1 MRTLAGLKRLD
12 YNLPLLRGD
21 MFGGITSMVL
31 ALPVALGFG
40 IASGMGAAAGLYGA
54 IIVGFFAAVFG
65 GTRSQISGPTP
76 AMTVAMA
83 TIMVTYSDSLA
94 EALTIVVL
102 AGLMQVLLGLSKI
115 GRFVAYTPHV
125 VVSGF
130 MSGIGAIVML
140 VQALPFLGKSST
152 GGPLDAL
159 AALPAAVTNLNPDA
173 VTVGT
178 VTLLAAFLWPR
189 RLDKALPAPLAALA
203 IGTALGMIWLTD
215 APVIGPIP
223 TGLPSLHLALP
234 EPSFYLTALQPALI
248 LALLG
253 SVDALLTSL
262 VADSLTGNRHNPNR
276 ELVGQGIGNMAAGL
290 FGALPGAGATV
301 GTVTNI
307 RAGGRT
313 PVSGVLRSALL
324 LAVVLGLGGLVDP
337 IPLAALAGVLVKVGW
352 DIIDWRMLARVHR
365 LRTDH
370 LLVMLITLMLTIFV
384 DLVTAVAIGLIAG
397 GMAHARQ
404 LEQLELDSVVS
415 TPLLDRVFFAGFRRV
430 EEFDTYQARVG
441 LLALR
446 GSFTVAS
453 SHRLVSVIGED
464 IKDHDVVMFDFSEA
478 TYIDDSAA
486 MVVEQLLDVARRAD
500 THCIMIG
507 LAGSVAATLDTL
519 NILHA
524 VGEESRVRSL
534 EEARPLAAAFL
545 GIRRD
550 SRVPTLTDKQTRA

>member
-507 LAGSVAATLDTL
+507 LSGSVAATLDTL

-534 EEARPLAAAFL
+534 EEARPLAATFL

-550 SRVPTLTDKQTRA
+550 SRGPTLTDKQTRA

>member
-1 MRTLAGLKRLD
+1 MKLN
-12 YNLPLLRGD
+12 YNLPTLRGD
-21 MFGGITSMVL
+21 IFGGLTSMVL

-40 IASGMGAAAGLYGA
+40 IASGMGASAGLYGA
-54 IIVGFFAAVFG
+54 IIVGFLAAVFG

-83 TIMVTYSDSLA
+83 TIMVTYSDSLT

-130 MSGIGAIVML
+130 MSGIGVIVML
-140 VQALPFLGKSST
+140 VQALPFLGKSSA

-159 AALPAAVTNLNPDA
+159 AALPEAVTSLNPDA
-173 VTVGT
+173 AIIGT

-203 IGTALGMIWLTD
+203 IGTALGMVWLTD
-215 APVIGPIP
+215 APVIGAIP

-262 VADSLTGNRHNPNR
+262 VADSLTGNRHNPDR

-404 LEQLELDSVVS
+404 LEQLELDSLVS
-415 TPLLDRVFFAGFRRV
+415 TPLLDRVFFAGFRPV
-430 EEFDTYQARVG
+430 EEFDAYQARVG

-486 MVVEQLLDVARRAD
+486 MVIEQLLDVAERAD
-500 THCIMIG
+500 THCIMMG
-507 LAGSVAATLDTL
+507 LTGSVATTLDTL

-524 VGEESRVRSL
+524 VGDENRVRDL
-534 EEARPLAAAFL
+534 DEARPLAAALL
-545 GIRRD
+545 GVREGSEAGRQEAA
-550 SRVPTLTDKQTRA
+550 P